1 MNNLTTRKIVLG
13 LLMTFVLAFSVQGI
27 AEALTFSTSR
37 SGDLATESPT
47 PNDFDIRFSVSLK
60 GNAAIRDNNGNLI
73 KDRSNTGTAGAR
85 IDSSGYLVVEIN
97 GSAYRIISE
106 TPSGF
111 LVIDPRP
118 TYNDETPGTAGDPNA
133 NAYYVDTNNRVV
145 DADGEAV
152 YVRTGTGTRFDD
164 NDTPATDDDTAA
176 SPWRYTR
183 ATAQPA
189 TKVPDANR
197 YYYNQEQV
205 TIAVTGAD
213 ITHVGRYDIT
223 NAASHSLMETG
234 KEGTLL
240 SSSITL
246 TLEAD
251 AAAVVTITI
260 SDTTPED
267 DLPNGIADRAPAI
280 TFTVYV
286 VGPLNAAGTTT
297 VASATDGVERV
308 SDQSDTRINGH
319 FTFNPAGNEPVYYSV
334 EGSGRLYVSPAS
346 DRKTSSTNNLYTSSS
361 APVYL
366 DTNGGSSKVTA
377 YIAGSGNTATVL
389 YLFSG
394 GKLST
399 LPKIEVQS
407 GSPQTG
413 APSGRLDDYF
423 EVKVTDGR
431 RRPISGLPVKF
442 STVSPSGALFI
453 PVPGTRVY
461 AITPPTSASI
471 DAVVPTI
478 TEATATIPAAAA
490 THYVQTDRN
499 GVAKI
504 YYQLSS
510 NPGAHTVTA
519 AAYGTGRDRPTD
531 LSATLNATASSETR
545 AGIANLE
552 IVSGNNQSAEKGKF
566 LTDDLVVIVRSLA
579 GHRVQNVIIQF
590 RTTTG
595 TLVPSETTSQ
605 PDTVLGQ
612 NRGTVLHPL
621 RGHQIYVETG
631 PNGEAGVT
639 YNVGQ
644 LVQARDVIA
653 EVREEAQETTQ
664 YDFAIDRVVFNV
676 NGRAGT
682 GSGGSGGSGGG
693 GSDPTNTIT
702 ISLSETSGE
711 PGDEI
716 DVTVSTSS
724 ATPDFVVIDDGD
736 FSASDFDDL
745 SGRTPHETT
754 LTLPDEEGEYD
765 FFAVGPGG
773 VTSNEVTVTVE
784 AGILGTI
791 SISQIG
797 TPSNGRKALALPSV
811 DTDRRRSKRCFDG
824 EGERY
829 WVHHQKCR
837 YA

>member
-1 MNNLTTRKIVLG
+1 MSNLTTRKIVLG
-13 LLMTFVLAFSVQGI
+13 LLMVLVLAFSVQGI
-27 AEALTFSTSR
+27 ADALTFGTSR

-60 GNAAIRDNNGNLI
+60 GNTTPIRDNGELVSDNG
-73 KDRSNTGTAGAR
+73 TR
-85 IDSSGYLVVEIN
+85 IDSSGYPVFDASDGN
-97 GSAYRIISE
+97 AYRTTSTTVGNLE
-106 TPSGF
+106 SDGGNAVTGA
-111 LVIDPRP
+111 RP
-118 TYNDETPGTAGDPNA
+118 TYDETPQATNESGTL
-133 NAYYVDTNNRVV
+133 YVDNSGRVV
-145 DADGEAV
+145 NAAGVAV
-152 YVRTGTGTRFDD
+152 YIRTGTGTKFND
-164 NDTPATDDDTAA
+164 NNTPGDTTDDTAA
-176 SPWRYTR
+176 DRYIYTR
-183 ATAQPA
+183 ATANPNA
-189 TKVPDANR
+189 KVDDANR
-197 YYYNQEQV
+197 FHYNQEQV

-223 NAASHSLMETG
+223 NKASHSLMETG

-267 DLPNGIADRAPAI
+267 DLPNGIARAPAI

-319 FTFNPAGNEPVYYSV
+319 FTFNPAGNEPVNYSV
-334 EGSGRLYVSPAS
+334 EGSGRLYVSLAS
-346 DRKTSSTNNLYTSSS
+346 DRKTTPTNNLYTSSS

-366 DTNGGSSKVTA
+366 DTSGGSSKVTA
-377 YIAGSGNTATVL
+377 YIAGSSETAIVL

-394 GKLST
+394 GTLST

-413 APSGRLDDYF
+413 APSGRLDYYF

-431 RRPISGLPVKF
+431 RRPVSGVPVMFTK
-442 STVSPSGALFI
+442 SDPSIPSSPTTPSMFI
-453 PVPGTRVY
+453 PVPDTRIY
-461 AITPPTSASI
+461 ADAPDEESI
-471 DAVVPTI
+471 DAEVPDITI
-478 TEATATIPAAAA
+478 AEDTSTFPATSRNS
-490 THYVQTDRN
+490 VQTDRN

-510 NPGAHTVTA
+510 NSGAHTVTA
-519 AAYGTGRDRPTD
+519 AAYGIG
-531 LSATLNATASSETR
+531 LSATLNATASTSSR
-545 AGIANLE
+545 ARIANLE
-552 IVSGNNQSAEKGKF
+552 IVSGNPQSAAKGKD
-566 LTDDLVVIVRSLA
+566 LDKPLVVIVRSLA
-579 GHRVQNVIIQF
+579 GHRVQDVIVQF

-595 TLVPSETTSQ
+595 TLVPSETTTQ
-605 PDTVLGQ
+605 PDTVLEQG
-612 NRGTVLHPL
+612 RGTVLHPL
-621 RGHQIYVETG
+621 SGQQIYVETG

-644 LVQARDVIA
+644 LVEARDVIA
-653 EVREEAQETTQ
+653 EIREEAQEETQ

-682 GSGGSGGSGGG
+682 SQPSQPSQ
-693 GSDPTNTIT
+693 PAAAARTIT
-702 ISLSETSGE
+702 LTLSSTTGE

-716 DVTVSTSS
+716 DVTVTSS
-724 ATPDFVVIDDGD
+724 SSGDFVVIDDGD

-745 SGRTPHETT
+745 SGLTPHETT

-784 AGILGTI
+784 NRNTRRGFRYRKSVLRRMD
-791 SISQIG
+791 S
-797 TPSNGRKALALPSV
+797 KALALPCEIQMA
-811 DTDRRRSKRCFDG
+811 RMQRFF
-824 EGERY
+824 ER
-829 WVHHQKCR
+829 
-837 YA
+837 